1 MDTSFWNNLSKDV
14 KIQYTV
20 KQYFKQYLYKL
31 EIYAPGCKSIRYDD
45 IKANLLHR
53 QSYARTYSLG
63 GGSWWDRR
71 LKEQLKEAELGLLID
86 LKRLIHKHA
95 DIKVRV
101 EEPKISFYAES
112 ESVLQS
118 IALAIGVQ
126 FRHQILSATGPE
138 SGTSIQWLQGN
149 AIIVNRQPKFKY
161 RIYLKEKRFDIK
173 SRTQVYNYLQQLGEL
188 VKLPK
193 NTTEQLTR
201 SGDWMW
207 NCYFYTNDVGV
218 ANLVRIINPDI
229 IREVCELVYIQE

>member
-138 SGTSIQWLQGN
+138 SDASTQWLQGN